1 MCLFMLCLLNILYAV
16 IFFWLDFSSSSFVSL
31 KLKIRLHKSY
41 AKFIFKNQYYSMSQ
55 VKGNN
60 TVKVNYTGKL
70 SDGQIFD
77 TSEGKEPIEFTLGQ
91 GRLIPGLEK
100 GLIDMKLHEKKTI
113 SIVKEE
119 AYGEVN
125 ESLIQEVNKKDL
137 PQDMEPEVGM
147 GLVSK
152 SPEGQEINLMVVEVK
167 EESIIIDGN
176 HPLAGKDLIFEIEV
190 LEIKE
195 AVITE

>member
-1 MCLFMLCLLNILYAV
+1 VFVYALFIDYFVRCY
-16 IFFWLDFSSSSFVSL
+16 FFWLDFSSSLFVSL

-60 TVKVNYTGKL
+60 IVKVNYTGKL

-100 GLIDMKLHEKKTI
+100 GLINMKLHEKKTI